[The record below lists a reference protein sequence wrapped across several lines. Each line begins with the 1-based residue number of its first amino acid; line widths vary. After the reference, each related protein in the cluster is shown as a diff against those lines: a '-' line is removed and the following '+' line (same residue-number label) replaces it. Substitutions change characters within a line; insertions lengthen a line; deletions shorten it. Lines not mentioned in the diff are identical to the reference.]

1 MRYAIVADIHAN
13 RQAWNAVLLDI
24 RSDGVN
30 EIICLGDIV
39 GYGPNPA
46 EVLESVHTNVD
57 HVILGNHDAVIG
69 DKMDS
74 SLFNDDA
81 QEILR
86 WTQDRVN
93 DDAIRFLR
101 GLPLSIAGD
110 SFRCAHGDFSDPAAF
125 NYVMAPEDALP
136 SWKAV
141 EEPLLFVGHTH
152 DPGIFV
158 LGPSGTP
165 RLVGP
170 QDFTLEEDKRFLVSV
185 GSVGQPRD
193 GDARACYCI
202 FDTDSKAVFWR
213 RIPFDLDAYRRELEN
228 AGIPDRPSY
237 FLRHDPRM
245 GTPPIRELLSFS
257 PPTTT
262 DMKARDVV
270 EVQQLEVLQRRVTRW
285 KILFSVIL
293 VVGLVLAATAGV
305 WGWRYHTRG
314 LDIADPTKAAVSA
327 MAFSEE
333 SNLLPMPSAL
343 VLRGS
348 PIPGWNLHVGDK
360 RSQGIAVGQ
369 ETDGKAFF
377 LLASGN
383 AEEEVRLGS
392 PPIEVAPGMK
402 LCLEGRYQK
411 SGHFAGSV
419 SAVISLIKA
428 AGTTEE
434 RIDQYIV
441 KEPVQIRKGSG
452 LVAKQTF
459 TVPANSRR
467 VELQIR
473 GRFTGEVKVSDLS
486 LTRVK

>member
-13 RQAWNAVLLDI
+13 WQAWNAVLLDI

-46 EVLESVHTNVD
+46 EVLESVHANVE
-57 HVILGNHDAVIG
+57 HVVLGNHDAVIG
-69 DKMDS
+69 DKMDG
-74 SLFNDDA
+74 SLFTEDA
-81 QEILR
+81 REILN
-86 WTQDRVN
+86 WTRERVN
-93 DDAIRFLR
+93 DDAIHFLR
-101 GLPLSIAGD
+101 NLPLTIAGD

-141 EEPLLFVGHTH
+141 DDPLLFVGHTH
-152 DPGIFV
+152 DPGIFI
-158 LGPSGTP
+158 LGASGTP

-170 QDFTLEEDKRFLVSV
+170 QEFVLEEEKRFLVSV

-202 FDTDSKAVFWR
+202 YDTDSQAILWR
-213 RIPFDLDAYRRELEN
+213 RIPFDLDAYRAAVED

-237 FLRHDPRM
+237 FLRHDPRV

-270 EVQQLEVLQRRVTRW
+270 EVQQMEVLQRRVIRW

-293 VVGLVLAATAGV
+293 VLGLVLAATAGV

-314 LDIADPTKAAVSA
+314 LDIADPAKAAVSA

-333 SNLLPMPSAL
+333 RNLLSLPSSPIPK
-343 VLRGS
+343 GS
-348 PIPGWNLHVGDK
+348 PIPGWSLHVGDK
-360 RSQGIAVGQ
+360 RSQGISADR
-369 ETDGKAFF
+369 EADGTAFF
-377 LLASGN
+377 LLASGM
-383 AEEEVRLGS
+383 AGEEMRLAS
-392 PPIEVAPGMK
+392 PRIEVTPGMK
-402 LCLEGRYQK
+402 LCLEGHYRK
-411 SGHFAGSV
+411 SEDFSGSV
-419 SAVISLIKA
+419 SAVVSLIKA
-428 AGTTEE
+428 AGAGEE
-434 RIDQYIV
+434 RSDQYLV

-452 LVAKQTF
+452 LVTKQTF
-459 TVPANSRR
+459 TVPANSRY

-473 GRFTGEVKVSDLS
+473 GRFTGNVKVSGLS